1 MQVRV
6 CAFCQVK
13 RGNVHKSFY
22 CDKSFV
28 PTNRENTLW
37 GVMHCRNTED

>member
-1 MQVRV
+1 MTKIECVH
-6 CAFCQVK
+6 FVK
-13 RGNVHKSFY
+13 QNDEMSTSFY

-37 GVMHCRNTED
+37 GVMHCRNTQD